1 VWRQIW
7 IRKLIND
14 GARFDTSG
22 FEERQGH
29 WWVPHRL
36 LRHGTKACAAHE
48 GPHDS
53 PVRET
58 RAADDPIDLL
68 VELRVDGHAVILLVL
83 DIANEGCV
91 KFLES
96 GVREKKILSLEINF
110 QGGGIEDRIQGIPG
124 EGRGERQGGGREEKG
139 RVRERMKREKDV
151 PS

>member
-1 VWRQIW
+1 LFLRKFIVRQQIYD
-7 IRKLIND
+7 IDSVSL
-14 GARFDTSG
+14 RFDTSG

-29 WWVPHRL
+29 WWVAHRL

-83 DIANEGCV
+83 DIANEGV
-91 KFLES
+91 ESFLRAVCARRRS
-96 GVREKKILSLEINF
+96 ALKIASRASL
-110 QGGGIEDRIQGIPG
+110 GKG
-124 EGRGERQGGGREEKG
+124 EGKDKEEGGRRRGE
-139 RVRERMKREKDV
+139 
-151 PS
+151 